1 MLADVASGQFD
12 ANAPQRAAQ
21 LRSVLSSLGPSFVKV
36 GQALSARPD
45 LLPKP
50 YLDALS
56 ELQDR
61 LPSFPSTIAYT
72 GERGGVVPSV
82 TRVTHWGAHLPCS
95 TLQIAAESKV
105 EWN

>member
-1 MLADVASGQFD
+1 MASGQID

-72 GERGGVVPSV
+72 GERGGGVPSV
-82 TRVTHWGAHLPCS
+82 TRVTHWGAHLPAAHCR
-95 TLQIAAESKV
+95 LQRNAKQSGTE
-105 EWN
+105 